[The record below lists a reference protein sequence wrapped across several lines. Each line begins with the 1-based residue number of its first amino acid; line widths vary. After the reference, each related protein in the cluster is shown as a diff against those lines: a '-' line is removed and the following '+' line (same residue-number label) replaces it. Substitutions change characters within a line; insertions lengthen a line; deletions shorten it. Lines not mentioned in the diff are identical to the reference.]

1 MRRWQQMARVAATS
15 VAALALGA
23 CASGGRE
30 RLGGEAAATDTAAAP
45 QPTDLTGS
53 KWRLEDLAGKGV
65 VDRVAATLEFTG
77 DGMASGHGSCNR
89 FRGGVAFEGDSIS
102 FGPLIATRM
111 FCGETVTAQENAYMS
126 ALADVDRYEV
136 RESFLYLYAPRLPAP
151 LRFVRE

>member
-1 MRRWQQMARVAATS
+1 MIMRRWQRTALVAATT

-30 RLGGEAAATDTAAAP
+30 RFGGE
-45 QPTDLTGS
+45 
-53 KWRLEDLAGKGV
+53 
-65 VDRVAATLEFTG
+65 VAAG